1 MNYLK
6 GVDKFHKMM
15 WALITVMGV
24 ILVFYV
30 TVTNVYSRYLSH
42 HYVAFNESKSSK
54 TVDDWNQYASQGHV
68 LHLVLYDN
76 KQTSNKYQKQIV
88 SYMTAKSNEDD
99 VHYKPLTVDMSDK
112 KNQAWVQDLG
122 IKSIGKHQRYPIS
135 ITFTKDDHDQTHI
148 DVAKIKPNTS
158 PEQLELILKRY
169 K

>member
-24 ILVFYV
+24 ILIFYI

-54 TVDDWNQYASQGHV
+54 TIDDWNRYASQGHV
-68 LHLVLYDN
+68 LHLVLYDD
-76 KQTSNKYQKQIV
+76 KKASNKYQKQIV

-99 VHYKPLTVDMSDK
+99 VHYKPLTVDMSDR
-112 KNQAWVQDLG
+112 KNHMWVNDMN
-122 IKSIGKHQRYPIS
+122 IKGVNTNQRYPI
-135 ITFTKDDHDQTHI
+135 ILTFTKDDQDQTHI